1 MRERILK
8 VAKSSIKINLILSL
22 LIGLVLIN
30 GYSAMADV
38 NETGGRKIIVKKGD
52 KVKIQYKV
60 SLTNGT
66 VFKESKPGK
75 PLEFTVGSDQMPSG
89 LNQAVLGMELRE
101 EKSVTVGPKEAY
113 GKRNHELVMKF
124 VKNSLPRSFEPEIGN
139 VVKIRDVPGT
149 IVKIDEENVYL
160 DGNHPLAGKD
170 VVFYIRIIG
179 IE

>member
-1 MRERILK
+1 MRERVLK
-8 VAKSSIKINLILSL
+8 AAKSSMNIVLVLSL
-22 LIGLVLIN
+22 LAGIILIN
-30 GYSAMADV
+30 GYSAMAGV

-52 KVKIQYKV
+52 KVKIQYKA

-66 VFKESKPGK
+66 LFIESKPGK
-75 PLEFTVGSDQMPSG
+75 PLEFTVGDGKMPHG
-89 LNQAVLGMELRE
+89 LDQAVLGMELRE
-101 EKSVTVGPKEAY
+101 EKDVTVSSKDAY
-113 GKRNHELVMKF
+113 GKRNHELVIKF
-124 VKNSLPRSFEPEIGN
+124 NKSKLPRSFEPEIDN

-160 DGNHPLAGKD
+160 DCNHPLAGKD

>member
-1 MRERILK
+1 MREKLLK
-8 VAKSSIKINLILSL
+8 TAKSLIRIKLMLSI
-22 LIGLVLIN
+22 LIGLILIN
-30 GYSAMADV
+30 GYSAMAGV

-52 KVKIQYKV
+52 KVKIQYKA

-66 VFKESKPGK
+66 LFIESKPGK
-75 PLEFTVGSDQMPSG
+75 PLEFTVGDGKMPHG
-89 LNQAVLGMELRE
+89 LDQAVIGMELRE

-113 GKRNHELVMKF
+113 GKRNHELVIKF
-124 VKNSLPRSFEPEIGN
+124 AKAKLPRSFEPEIDN

-160 DGNHPLAGKD
+160 DCNHPLAGKD
-170 VVFYIRIIG
+170 VMFYIRIIG

>member
-1 MRERILK
+1 MREKLLK
-8 VAKSSIKINLILSL
+8 TAKSLIRIKLMLSI
-22 LIGLVLIN
+22 LIGLILIN
-30 GYSAMADV
+30 GYSAMAGV

-52 KVKIQYKV
+52 KVKIQYKA

-66 VFKESKPGK
+66 LFIESKPGK
-75 PLEFTVGSDQMPSG
+75 PLEFTVGDGKMPHG
-89 LNQAVLGMELRE
+89 LDQAVLGMELRE

-113 GKRNHELVMKF
+113 GKRNHELVIKF
-124 VKNSLPRSFEPEIGN
+124 TKANLPRSFEPEIDN

-160 DGNHPLAGKD
+160 DCNHPLAGKD
-170 VVFYIRIIG
+170 VMFYIRIIG

>member
-1 MRERILK
+1 MREKLLK
-8 VAKSSIKINLILSL
+8 TAKSLIRIKLMLSI
-22 LIGLVLIN
+22 LIGLILIN
-30 GYSAMADV
+30 GYSAMAGV

-52 KVKIQYKV
+52 KVKIQYKA

-89 LNQAVLGMELRE
+89 LNKAVIGMELRE

-113 GKRNHELVMKF
+113 GKRNHELVIKF
-124 VKNSLPRSFEPEIGN
+124 DKSKLPRSFEPEIDN

-160 DGNHPLAGKD
+160 DCNHPLAGKD

>member
-1 MRERILK
+1 MRERISK
-8 VAKSSIKINLILSL
+8 VAKSSITIKLMLSL
-22 LIGLVLIN
+22 LIGIILIN
-30 GYSAMADV
+30 GYPAMAGV

-52 KVKIQYKV
+52 KVKIQYKA

-89 LNQAVLGMELRE
+89 LNKAVIGMELRE
-101 EKSVTVGPKEAY
+101 EKSVTVGPEEAY
-113 GKRNHELVMKF
+113 GNRNHELVMKF
-124 VKNSLPRSFEPEIGN
+124 VKKSLPRSFEPEIGN

>member
-1 MRERILK
+1 MIERALN
-8 VAKSSIKINLILSL
+8 ATKSLMNIKLVMSL
-22 LIGLVLIN
+22 LVGIALIN

-52 KVKIQYKV
+52 KVKIQYKA

-66 VFKESKPGK
+66 LFIESKPGK
-75 PLEFTVGSDQMPSG
+75 PLEFTVGDGKMPHG
-89 LNQAVLGMELRE
+89 LDQAVLGMELRE
-101 EKSVTVGPKEAY
+101 EKDVTVSSKDAY
-113 GKRNHELVMKF
+113 GKRNHELVIKF
-124 VKNSLPRSFEPEIGN
+124 NKSKLPRSFEPEIDK

-149 IVKIDEENVYL
+149 IVKIDEENVYI

>member
-1 MRERILK
+1 MREKILK
-8 VAKSSIKINLILSL
+8 TTKSLIKIKLMLSI
-22 LIGLVLIN
+22 LIGLVLIS
-30 GYSAMADV
+30 GFSAMAGV

-52 KVKIQYKV
+52 KVKIQYKA

-89 LNQAVLGMELRE
+89 LNKAVLGMQLRE
-101 EKSVTVGPKEAY
+101 EKSVTVGPNEAY

-124 VKNSLPRSFEPEIGN
+124 VKDSLPRSFEPEIGN

>member
-1 MRERILK
+1 MREKLLK
-8 VAKSSIKINLILSL
+8 TAKSLIRIKLMLSI
-22 LIGLVLIN
+22 LIGLILIN
-30 GYSAMADV
+30 GYSAMAGV

-52 KVKIQYKV
+52 KVKIQYKA

-89 LNQAVLGMELRE
+89 LNKAVIGMELRE

-113 GKRNHELVMKF
+113 GKRNHELVIKF
-124 VKNSLPRSFEPEIGN
+124 VKDKLPRSFEPEIGN

-160 DGNHPLAGKD
+160 DCNHPLAGKD
-170 VVFYIRIIG
+170 VMFYIRIIG

>member
-1 MRERILK
+1 MRERIIK
-8 VAKSSIKINLILSL
+8 AAKSIIKTKLIMSI
-22 LIGLVLIN
+22 LIGLALIN
-30 GYSAMADV
+30 GYSAMAGV

-52 KVKIQYKV
+52 KVKIQYKA

-89 LNQAVLGMELRE
+89 LNKAVIGMELRE
-101 EKSVTVGPKEAY
+101 EKSVTVGPEEAY
-113 GKRNHELVMKF
+113 GNRNHELVMKF
-124 VKNSLPRSFEPEIGN
+124 VKKSLPRSFEPEIGN

>member
-1 MRERILK
+1 MRERISK
-8 VAKSSIKINLILSL
+8 VAKSIINIRLMLSI
-22 LIGLVLIN
+22 LIGLVMIN
-30 GYSAMADV
+30 ANFAMAGV

-52 KVKIQYKV
+52 KVKIQYKA

-66 VFKESKPGK
+66 VFIESKPGK
-75 PLEFTVGSDQMPSG
+75 PLEFTVGDGKMPHG
-89 LNQAVLGMELRE
+89 LDQAVLGMELRE

-124 VKNSLPRSFEPEIGN
+124 VKSSLPRSFEPEIGN

>member
-1 MRERILK
+1 MIERISK
-8 VAKSSIKINLILSL
+8 AAKPTINIRLMLSLIIGLIL
-22 LIGLVLIN
+22 IN
-30 GYSAMADV
+30 ANFSMAGV

-52 KVKIQYKV
+52 KVKIQYKA

-75 PLEFTVGSDQMPSG
+75 PLEFTVGDGKMPHG
-89 LNQAVLGMELRE
+89 LDQAVLGMELRE

-124 VKNSLPRSFEPEIGN
+124 VKNSLPRSFEPKVGN

>member
-1 MRERILK
+1 MRDRILK
-8 VAKSSIKINLILSL
+8 AAKSLMKIKLMLSI

-30 GYSAMADV
+30 GYSAMAGV

-75 PLEFTVGSDQMPSG
+75 PLEFTVGDDKMPRG
-89 LNQAVLGMELRE
+89 LDQAVLGMELRE
-101 EKSVTVGPKEAY
+101 EKNITVNSKDAY
-113 GKRNHELVMKF
+113 GKRNEDLVMKF
-124 VKNSLPRSFEPEIGN
+124 VRSDLPRSFEPEVGK
-139 VVKIRDVPGT
+139 VVKIRNVPGT
-149 IVKIDEENVYL
+149 IIKIDEENVYL
-160 DGNHPLAGKD
+160 DGNHPLAGRD
-170 VVFYIRIIG
+170 VDIRIVG

>member
-1 MRERILK
+1 MREKLLK
-8 VAKSSIKINLILSL
+8 TAKSLIRIKLMLSI
-22 LIGLVLIN
+22 LIGLILIN
-30 GYSAMADV
+30 GYSAMAGV

-52 KVKIQYKV
+52 KVKIQYKA

-89 LNQAVLGMELRE
+89 LNKAVIGMELRE

-113 GKRNHELVMKF
+113 GKRNHELVIKF
-124 VKNSLPRSFEPEIGN
+124 AKANLPRSFEPEIDN

-160 DGNHPLAGKD
+160 DCNHPLAG
-170 VVFYIRIIG
+170 
-179 IE
+179 

>member
-1 MRERILK
+1 MREKLLK
-8 VAKSSIKINLILSL
+8 TAKSLIRIKLMLSI
-22 LIGLVLIN
+22 LIGLILIN
-30 GYSAMADV
+30 GYSAMAGV

-52 KVKIQYKV
+52 KVKIQYKA

-89 LNQAVLGMELRE
+89 LNKAVIGMELRE

-113 GKRNHELVMKF
+113 GKRNHELVIKF
-124 VKNSLPRSFEPEIGN
+124 DKSKLPRSFEPEIDN

-160 DGNHPLAGKD
+160 DCNHPLAGKD
-170 VVFYIRIIG
+170 VMFYIRIIG

>member
-1 MRERILK
+1 MIERALN
-8 VAKSSIKINLILSL
+8 ATKSLMNIKLVMSL
-22 LIGLVLIN
+22 LVGIALIN

-52 KVKIQYKV
+52 KVKIQYKA

-66 VFKESKPGK
+66 LFIESKPGK
-75 PLEFTVGSDQMPSG
+75 PLEFTVGDGKMPHG
-89 LNQAVLGMELRE
+89 LDQAVIGMELRE

-113 GKRNHELVMKF
+113 GKRNHELVIKF
-124 VKNSLPRSFEPEIGN
+124 AKAKLPRSFEPEIDN

>member
-1 MRERILK
+1 MRERISI
-8 VAKSSIKINLILSL
+8 VTKSLINIKLILFL
-22 LIGLVLIN
+22 IIGLVLIN
-30 GYSAMADV
+30 GYSSMAGV
-38 NETGGRKIIVKKGD
+38 NETGGRRIIVKKGD

-75 PLEFTVGSDQMPSG
+75 PLEFTVGDGKMPLG
-89 LNQAVLGMELRE
+89 LDQAVIGMELRE

-124 VKNSLPRSFEPEIGN
+124 VKSSLPRSFEPEIGN
-139 VVKIRDVPGT
+139 VVKIRNVPGT

-170 VVFYIRIIG
+170 VVFYIRIVG